1 MIFTL
6 LHDIKIGVIGI
17 ITTAA
22 KIDKL
27 VKIVQNKTVPYQIL
41 DYADIVLNESK
52 ALRAKGVHAIVL
64 VAHAGNDCQ
73 NNFTSGIW
81 TNGNSEGFPDRCNS
95 G

>member
-6 LHDIKIGVIGI
+6 SHDIKIGVIGI

-27 VKIVQNKTVPYQIL
+27 VRIIQNKTAPYQIL
-41 DYADIVLNESK
+41 DYTDIVLNESK
-52 ALRAKGVHAIVL
+52 ALRAKGVNAIVL

-73 NNFTSGIW
+73 NDFIYGNW
-81 TNGNSEGFPDRCNS
+81 TNISAQGFPDRCNS